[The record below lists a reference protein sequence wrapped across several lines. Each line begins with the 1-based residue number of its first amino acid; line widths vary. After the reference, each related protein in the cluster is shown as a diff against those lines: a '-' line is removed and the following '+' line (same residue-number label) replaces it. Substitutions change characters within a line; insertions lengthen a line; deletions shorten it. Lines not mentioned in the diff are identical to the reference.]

1 MTMHVKKQHR
11 SKSEHMLLDYRS
23 AVWRKSILESVHGA
37 GHDKV
42 LACNEQIRATQE
54 LAGYLLNHKLL
65 GEKLY
70 YIIHCSYMTGRK
82 PGRVEE
88 ILYGIAKRY
97 GIMPR
102 RTYFRLKKL
111 ALKIMDT
118 KLSETV

>member
-1 MTMHVKKQHR
+1 MTMHANKQHR
-11 SKSEHMLLDYRS
+11 SKSEHMLRDYRA
-23 AVWRKSILESVHGA
+23 AVWQKSILESVHGA
-37 GHDKV
+37 GHDEV
-42 LACNEQIRATQE
+42 LACSVRIRTTQE
-54 LAGYLLNHKLL
+54 LVGHLLNHKLL

-88 ILYGIAKRY
+88 ILHSIAKRY

-111 ALKIMDT
+111 AFKIMDT
-118 KLSETV
+118 KLSETL